1 MKPRVLALTVALS
14 CVIGVA
20 GSKMCLA
27 DDGVSAKYVQTAE
40 QAMQQQ
46 QYKKAELNWTKAIKL
61 IETQED
67 DNLARALTGLT
78 TAYRQQGKISLAA
91 GTLARALAIYNKLGH
106 VESDFVSEATE
117 MGKVVK
123 IADLERMGGPSARV
137 LKENGGV
144 VTLSKGADGGVSVS
158 IDQGARLEK
167 TLASQKLDGFQ
178 METKVTFDL
187 SKQADGSLHLA
198 NIKGFKIHSV
208 EKNMWVNLLDLQIGQ
223 TDPDGKYNIVLT
235 AGKAGITKTVDG
247 KLPAPAYEPIAGI
260 AGQLDSFG
268 APVQF
273 ALPVV
278 TSVHASPASDATASS
293 SSSSTS
299 SSGSA
304 TSSSDSASAATNP
317 AVTSSPELYA
327 ATTTN
332 SVSETAAK
340 ASSKAKISEPPNTVS
355 SPVTETLQSDT
366 TTTTSDAQA
375 TKPVKTKKL
384 HVDKDKEKV
393 ADSEKNRDKDNKDK
407 DMDKD
412 DDDDHDKDHHKVKNL
427 TAGADGD
434 RKDKDK
440 DDDDHK
446 KSDRKDKDKD
456 DDDDDDD

>member
-20 GSKMCLA
+20 GSNMCLA

-91 GTLARALAIYNKLGH
+91 GTLARALAIYTKLGH
-106 VESDFVSEATE
+106 VESDFVAEATE

-247 KLPAPAYEPIAGI
+247 KLPAPAYEPISGI

-278 TSVHASPASDATASS
+278 TSVHASPAADTTASS
-293 SSSSTS
+293 SSSSSSTS
-299 SSGSA
+299 PM
-304 TSSSDSASAATNP
+304 TNP
-317 AVTSSPELYA
+317 SVTSSPEIYS
-327 ATTTN
+327 ATTTD

-340 ASSKAKISEPPNTVS
+340 ASSKAKISEPTETAPNTVS

-407 DMDKD
+407 DKDKDKD

-427 TAGADGD
+427 TAGSDGD

-440 DDDDHK
+440 DDDDRK

>member
-20 GSKMCLA
+20 GANMCLA

-91 GTLARALAIYNKLGH
+91 GTLARALAIYTKLGH
-106 VESDFVSEATE
+106 VESDFVAEATE

-137 LKENGGV
+137 LKENGGA

-299 SSGSA
+299 SS
-304 TSSSDSASAATNP
+304 SSSSPMTNP
-317 AVTSSPELYA
+317 SVTSSPEIYS

-340 ASSKAKISEPPNTVS
+340 ASSKAKISEPTETAPNTVS
-355 SPVTETLQSDT
+355 SPVTDTLQSDT
-366 TTTTSDAQA
+366 TSSDAQA
-375 TKPVKTKKL
+375 TKPAKTKKV
-384 HVDKDKEKV
+384 HADKDQDKDRDQDKVADNDKDRDKDK
-393 ADSEKNRDKDNKDK
+393 DK
-407 DMDKD
+407 DKD

-427 TAGADGD
+427 TAGSDGD

-456 DDDDDDD
+456 KDDDDDDDD